1 MTRERLRLL
10 RRIIMNKYGKFKA
23 LDVRECIDITSLRG
37 IDSGYGTRICI
48 DKREYIVV
56 IAERVW
62 NNERCRFELY
72 SGYQDTFLNKN
83 KYYGYQGQWNMI
95 VPGDVF
101 EIEETNTYDKVT
113 IL

>member
-1 MTRERLRLL
+1 MS
-10 RRIIMNKYGKFKA
+10 KYRKFKA
-23 LDVRECIDITSLRG
+23 LDVRECVDITSLQG
-37 IDSGYGTRICI
+37 TDCGYSSRVRR
-48 DKREYIVV
+48 DYIVV

-62 NNERCRFELY
+62 DNERCRLELY

-83 KYYGYQGQWNMI
+83 KYYGYQGQGNMI

-101 EIEETNTYDKVT
+101 EIEETNTYDKIT

>member
-1 MTRERLRLL
+1 
-10 RRIIMNKYGKFKA
+10 MNKYGKFKA

-37 IDSGYGTRICI
+37 TACGYSTSISI
-48 DKREYIVV
+48 DKREHIVV
-56 IAERVW
+56 IAERVG
-62 NNERCRFELY
+62 NNERYRLELY

-83 KYYGYQGQWNMI
+83 NYYGYQGQWNMI

-101 EIEETNTYDKVT
+101 EIEETSTYDKVT

>member
-1 MTRERLRLL
+1 
-10 RRIIMNKYGKFKA
+10 MNKYGKFKA

-37 IDSGYGTRICI
+37 TESGYSTRITMN
-48 DKREYIVV
+48 KRAYVIV
-56 IAERVW
+56 IAERVG

-72 SGYQDTFLNKN
+72 EGYQDTFLGTN

-101 EIEETNTYDKVT
+101 EIEETNTYDRVT